1 MRKVGSSVVSP
12 LSGRYVTNQHM
23 EFDVFEYLST
33 EVFVTPESKATAVSI
48 IVSSCIAILVV
59 FINKWVADCR
69 EVKQKKITK
78 LEEIAFFLS
87 ELKLLGTKYIDGND
101 NDVSISSAS
110 ELAQIELALNKIE
123 SLLILHFP
131 KETFFDKNSTLET
144 LRNTRIDFVKNRTM
158 YQMSKSHKTYSTM
171 IDAYWIKLHVIMK
184 SYS

>member
-1 MRKVGSSVVSP
+1 MS
-12 LSGRYVTNQHM
+12 
-23 EFDVFEYLST
+23 EFYLVINILLT
-33 EVFVTPESKATAVSI
+33 RARAL
-48 IVSSCIAILVV
+48 IAILVV